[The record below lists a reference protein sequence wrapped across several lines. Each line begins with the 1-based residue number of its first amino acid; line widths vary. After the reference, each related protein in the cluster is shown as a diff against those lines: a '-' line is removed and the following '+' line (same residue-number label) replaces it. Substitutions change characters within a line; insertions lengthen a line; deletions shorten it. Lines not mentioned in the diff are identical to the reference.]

1 MTLYGALAKIS
12 DTHGRTRRLNSMRTN
27 LFLLWV
33 YLTVLAMDLQS
44 LEGAQPSQPV
54 RLLVVTVTTGFR
66 HGSIESAEPVLE
78 KIGRESGLFHPT
90 FLRLPAGRPSRPR
103 APKRTP
109 TTTDTEWAKQQDA
122 FEEAKKSFQ
131 LKDAPWQQTL
141 KDQFATAFQESTLE
155 WIDGVMFVNTTGN
168 LPIPDLQGFLN
179 WLKSGKAFIGMHA
192 ATDTLKSSDA
202 YVEMIGGSFAGHPW
216 GGGGEHGFVNH
227 EINHPVVNMFPERF
241 RWKDEIYQYDTRFN
255 PSDLRV
261 LLSIDMAASSPQEP
275 WHVPVSWIRTYGQ
288 GRVFYTNLGHNAATW
303 ENDVFQSHILSGIR
317 WALGQSD
324 APSAPNPII
333 QSNEYVRSVLPA
345 AAIALGDNHD
355 ALRAQ
360 ADEKMRNEPNW
371 STTLR
376 PSLVEIRSMD
386 RDKRKVAYQA
396 FIDMLRE

>member
-1 MTLYGALAKIS
+1 
-12 DTHGRTRRLNSMRTN
+12 MRIN

-33 YLTVLAMDLQS
+33 YLAVLAMDLQS
-44 LEGAQPSQPV
+44 LEGAQPSKPA
-54 RLLVVTVTTGFR
+54 RFLVVTVTTGFR

-78 KIGRESGLFHPT
+78 KIGRESGLFHPI
-90 FLRLPAGRPSRPR
+90 FLRLPPDRPSRPR
-103 APKRTP
+103 APKRKP
-109 TTTDTEWAKQQDA
+109 ATTDEEWSKQQEDYND
-122 FEEAKKSFQ
+122 AKKAFQ
-131 LKDAPWQQTL
+131 LQDAPWQQTL
-141 KDQFATAFQESTLE
+141 KDQFATAFQKSTLDDF
-155 WIDGVMFVNTTGN
+155 DGVMFVNTTGN
-168 LPIPDLQGFLN
+168 LPIPDLQGFLK
-179 WLKSGKAFIGMHA
+179 WLQSGKSFVGMHA

-227 EINHPVVNMFPERF
+227 EIDHPVVEMFPERF
-241 RWKDEIYQYDTRFN
+241 RWKDEIYQYDDRFN

-288 GRVFYTNLGHNAATW
+288 GRVFYTNLGHNPDTW
-303 ENDVFQSHILSGIR
+303 ENDVFQSHIHSGIR
-317 WALGQSD
+317 WSLGQID
-324 APSAPNPII
+324 APSEPNPTI

-376 PSLVEIRSMD
+376 PSLLKIRSMNL
-386 RDKRKVAYQA
+386 DKRKPAYQA
-396 FIDMLRE
+396 FIDTLRE